1 MDTSPD
7 WLERYRTGGHQQV
20 RHEMRQSAARYPD
33 SERAGEAQ
41 LVCDE
46 KAHRARRPKA
56 ARSDAGWPTH
66 EDTVAGWSAWRE
78 QPNRHGGFPV
88 PTGWPT
94 QSEIRRRLAHG
105 LLTI

>member
-46 KAHRARRPKA
+46 KAHRARRPIGDQSGSLG
-56 ARSDAGWPTH
+56 RR
-66 EDTVAGWSAWRE
+66 VAD
-78 QPNRHGGFPV
+78 P
-88 PTGWPT
+88 
-94 QSEIRRRLAHG
+94 
-105 LLTI
+105 